1 MAVLPFH
8 EFCPKVLGLHLTP
21 GQNVVAKIAFGDSD
35 PIDLLGEERSLALEM
50 FGGQERVPADARRY
64 IVLRLGRGS
73 GKTTICAAY
82 AVYQAVTHDLQRCG
96 PGDTAYV
103 ITVAPDK
110 ETAKLSIRMA
120 REMVRGNNALE
131 RLVVGDEQQ
140 SITLRRPD
148 GRPVKIEA
156 FAATR
161 GGYAVR
167 GRTIIAFLLD
177 EAEFFTSNSESG
189 AAQGRE
195 YAVNDRELFR
205 AMKPRLLPKG
215 RGMLISTPWPV
226 ETLMG
231 ELFERNWGKA
241 QDAVAVK
248 ATTLQ
253 VRGDDPD
260 IVAMVEDELKK
271 DPENARR
278 ELFCD
283 VDGLFGGEFFDV
295 GALNASMDSLLASR
309 GVLSDGLWLGP
320 RNPKWPVAIGCD
332 LGFTRDSSALVAV
345 QFNGTHYEVCALQ
358 ELRPKPGQPLKP
370 SKVIED
376 FTIRT
381 KQYEANGII
390 ADGYYREALHESL
403 SANQLVLIDAPPGS
417 NGKADVFQRTRTVL
431 HDSLIKLPDNAL
443 GRRLVQQ
450 AKLVTAKPAPG
461 GTTTIKVPRKIGLGH
476 GDLVSAWTLAVHNL
490 AYDQL
495 ATDKLVFEPGT
506 PEWNREFN
514 RRVLVA
520 ESKQQDDYL
529 KTIQKQA
536 RGNMSKRDLY
546 KLGFASK

>member
-1 MAVLPFH
+1 M
-8 EFCPKVLGLHLTP
+8 PKVLEFQDFCEKVLNLHLTT
-21 GQNVVAKIAFGDSD
+21 GQRVIAKIAFGEYD
-35 PIDLLGEERSLALEM
+35 PIDLPEDERAIALEM
-50 FGGQERVPADARRY
+50 FGGQERVPQSARRY

-82 AVYQAVTHDLQRCG
+82 TVYQAVTHDLRKCG
-96 PGDTAYV
+96 PGDVPYV

-120 REMVRGNNALE
+120 REMIRGNSALE
-131 RLVVGDEQQ
+131 RLVVADEQQ

-148 GRPVKIEA
+148 GRSVKIEA

-189 AAQGRE
+189 ASGGRE
-195 YAVNDRELFR
+195 YAVNDREIFR
-205 AMKPRLLPKG
+205 ALKPRLLRNG

-231 ELFERNWGKA
+231 EMFERNWGKA
-241 QDAVAVK
+241 VDAVAVK

-253 VRGDDPD
+253 VRGDDED
-260 IVAMVEDELKK
+260 IVAMVQDELTK

-283 VDGLFGGEFFDV
+283 VDGLFGGEFFDT
-295 GALNASMDSLLASR
+295 GALNGSLCPILAGHADVR
-309 GVLSDGLWLGP
+309 DGLWLGY
-320 RNPKWPVAIGCD
+320 RNPKWPIAIGCD

-345 QFNGTHYEVCALQ
+345 QFNGQQYVCVAIQ

-370 SKVIED
+370 SKVIEQ

-381 KQYEANGII
+381 RQYEADGIV
-390 ADGYYREALHESL
+390 ADGYYREALHEAL
-403 SANQLVLIDAPPGS
+403 DDNKLVLIDAPSGS
-417 NGKADVFQRTRTVL
+417 SGKAEVFQRTRSVL
-431 HDSLIKLPDNAL
+431 HDGFIKVPDNAL

-450 AKLVTAKPAPG
+450 AKLVTSKPAPG
-461 GTTTIKVPRKIGLGH
+461 GTTSIKVPRKIGLGH
-476 GDLVSAWTLAVHNL
+476 GDIVSAWTLAVHKL

-495 ATDKLVFEPGT
+495 GTEKTYFEPGS
-506 PEWNREFN
+506 PEWNREFE
-514 RRVLVA
+514 RRIKTA
-520 ESKQQDDYL
+520 EERRQADYL
-529 KTIQKQA
+529 KKLEKEMK
-536 RGNMSKRDLY
+536 GGMSKRRLY
-546 KLGFASK
+546 QLGIR

>member
-1 MAVLPFH
+1 VS
-8 EFCPKVLGLHLTP
+8 KVLEFHDFCEKVLNLHLTP
-21 GQNVVAKIAFGDSD
+21 GQQVVAKVAFGVYD
-35 PIDLLGEERSLALEM
+35 PIHLKGRERELALEM
-50 FGGQERVPADARRY
+50 FGGQETVPEAAKRY

-73 GKTTICAAY
+73 GKTTLCAAY
-82 AVYQAVTHDLQRCG
+82 AVYEAVTHDISKCG
-96 PGDTAYV
+96 PGDVPYV

-120 REMVRGNNALE
+120 REMLRGNPALE

-148 GRPVKIEA
+148 GRSVKIEA

-189 AAQGRE
+189 QAQGRE
-195 YAVNDRELFR
+195 YAVNDREIFR
-205 AMKPRLLPKG
+205 ALKPRLLRKG

-231 ELFERNWGKA
+231 ELFEANWGKA
-241 QDAVAVK
+241 TTAVAVK

-260 IVAMVEDELKK
+260 VAAMVADELAK

-283 VDGLFGGEFFDV
+283 VDGLFGGEFFDI
-295 GALNASMDSLLASR
+295 GALNVSLDSSLAQR
-309 GVLSDGLWLGP
+309 GESSDGRWIGP
-320 RNPKWPVAIGCD
+320 RNEKYPLAIGCD

-345 QFNGTHYEVCALQ
+345 QFTGTAYEAVAIM
-358 ELRPKPGQPLKP
+358 ELRPRPGAPLKP
-370 SKVIED
+370 SEVIKK
-376 FTIRT
+376 FTT
-381 KQYEANGII
+381 LVAAYQGDGVI
-390 ADGYYREALHESL
+390 ADGYYREALHEAL
-403 SANQLVLIDAPPGS
+403 SENKLVLIDAPAGT
-417 NGKADVFQRTRTVL
+417 NGKADVFQRSRSVL
-431 HDSLIKLPDNAL
+431 HDGLIKLPDNAL

-450 AKLVTAKPAPG
+450 AKLVTAKAAPG
-461 GTTTIKVPRKIGLGH
+461 GTVTIKVPRKIGLGH
-476 GDLVSAWTLAVHNL
+476 GDLVSAWTLAVHRL

-495 ATDKLVFEPGT
+495 ESTKITYEPGT
-506 PEWNREFN
+506 PEWNREFE
-514 RRVLVA
+514 RRIRTA
-520 ESKQQDDYL
+520 EEKQQADYL
-529 KTIQKQA
+529 KKIQKEVSGGLTKKQLRA
-536 RGNMSKRDLY
+536 
-546 KLGFASK
+546 LGFG

>member
-1 MAVLPFH
+1 MKVLEFH

-21 GQNVVAKIAFGDSD
+21 GQLVVAKVAFGNYD
-35 PIDLLGEERSLALEM
+35 PIDLPEPERSVALEM
-50 FGGQERVPADARRY
+50 FGGQERVSPEARRY

-73 GKTTICAAY
+73 GKTTICSAY
-82 AVYQAVTHDLQRCG
+82 AVYEAVTHDISRCG
-96 PGDTAYV
+96 PGDVPYV

-120 REMVRGNNALE
+120 REMLRGNPALE

-140 SITLRRPD
+140 SITIRRPD
-148 GRPVKIEA
+148 GRSVKIEA

-195 YAVNDRELFR
+195 YAVNDREIFR
-205 AMKPRLLPKG
+205 ALKPRLLRKG

-260 IVAMVEDELKK
+260 VAAMVADELAK

-283 VDGLFGGEFFDV
+283 VDGLFGGEFFDT
-295 GALNASMDSLLASR
+295 GALNMALDSSLDQR
-309 GVLSDGLWLGP
+309 GTLRDSLWLGP
-320 RNPKWPVAIGCD
+320 RNERYPIAIGCD

-345 QFNGTHYEVCALQ
+345 QFTGRVYEAVAIQ
-358 ELRPKPGQPLKP
+358 ELRPRPGAPLKP
-370 SKVIED
+370 SEVIRK
-376 FTIRT
+376 FTSLVRSYQADGVIS
-381 KQYEANGII
+381 
-390 ADGYYREALHESL
+390 DGYYREALHEAL
-403 SANQLVLIDAPPGS
+403 TEHKLLLIDAPAGTT
-417 NGKADVFQRTRTVL
+417 GKAEVFQRTRACL
-431 HDSLIKLPDNAL
+431 HDGLIKLPDNSL

-450 AKLVTAKPAPG
+450 GKLVTAKAAPG

-476 GDLVSAWTLAVHNL
+476 GDLVSAWTLAVHKL
-490 AYDQL
+490 AYDVI
-495 ATDKLVFEPGT
+495 AANKVVFEPGT
-506 PEWNREFN
+506 PEWNREFE
-514 RRVLVA
+514 RRVTVY
-520 ESKQQDDYL
+520 EEKQQANYL
-529 KTIQKQA
+529 KKLQKEVSGGMTKKQLRA
-536 RGNMSKRDLY
+536 
-546 KLGFASK
+546 LGFG